1 MEERMRWRC
10 ANDTASIPPS
20 TPPKMVRAERAKL
33 EHTMQVDFALRGK
46 LSHTKTFLSF
56 VMQISLKG
64 WGFYYD

>member
-1 MEERMRWRC
+1 
-10 ANDTASIPPS
+10 
-20 TPPKMVRAERAKL
+20 MVRAERAKL